1 MVVGLVRLARPDVRA
16 TAAGG
21 RALQRPHGVSANELA
36 RWLGI
41 DPGWLERLAARGD
54 VPADRHDD
62 DLIIDPRRLADV
74 LTRAPADPVVD
85 VRTHPGAGVE
95 PLVDVVRAF
104 ARGEA
109 PEAACARLLDRIA
122 LRLHSDC
129 AALFLT
135 DDDDWLRLAAVRGLS
150 GDRLPE
156 VLEGVAVW
164 AAANSEPLL
173 LPDPRRS
180 VVAAASGDAV
190 APRDALAAPIVL
202 DDRVLGVFVVM
213 RRPAEPAFGRA
224 DVETAR
230 AVADE
235 ISLAVERARVQRGL
249 GRRLDDAHRQLE
261 AYAVDVRTTFA
272 AEKARTRQLVDALS
286 ELERTYLA
294 TVRGLAAA
302 VEAKDSYTAGHLV
315 RVTRYGLMTVEALA
329 PEVVDDPQ
337 FEYGFLLHDVGKLG
351 VPDGV
356 LGKRGPLSDDEWALM
371 RNHPEMGTRIIHDIP
386 FLEGARDIVLSH
398 HERWDGRGY
407 PRGLAGEDI
416 PLGARAFAVVD
427 AFDAMTTD
435 RPYRKACSFD
445 EAAEQLRAGS
455 GTQFWPDAVDAF
467 LSIPE
472 GDLVGVAAAA
482 EHDDSGLASA

>member
-1 MVVGLVRLARPDVRA
+1 ML
-16 TAAGG
+16 
-21 RALQRPHGVSANELA
+21 LQRPHGVSAHELA

-41 DPGWLERLAARGD
+41 DPAWLERLAARGEL
-54 VPADRHDD
+54 PADRYDD
-62 DLIIDPRRLADV
+62 DLLIDPRGLGDW
-74 LTRAPADPVVD
+74 LTRSPGDPVVD
-85 VRTHPGAGVE
+85 VRTPPGPGVE

-109 PEAACARLLDRIA
+109 PETACSRLLDRA
-122 LRLHSDC
+122 ATRLRAGC
-129 AALFLT
+129 GALFLT
-135 DDDDWLRLAAVRGLS
+135 DDDDWLRLAAVRGLE

-173 LPDPRRS
+173 LPDPRRA
-180 VVAAASGDAV
+180 VAAPRPADPG
-190 APRDALAAPIVL
+190 APRDALAAPVVL
-202 DDRVLGVFVVM
+202 DERVLGVLVVM

-235 ISLAVERARVQRGL
+235 LALAVERARVQRGL

-315 RVTRYGLMTVEALA
+315 RVTRYGLMTVNALA
-329 PEVVDDPQ
+329 PEIVDDPQ

-356 LGKRGPLSDDEWALM
+356 LGKRGPLSDDEWAMM
-371 RNHPEMGTRIIHDIP
+371 RNHPEMGTRIIRDIP

-398 HERWDGRGY
+398 HERWDGAGY

-416 PLGARAFAVVD
+416 CLGARAFAVVD
-427 AFDAMTTD
+427 AFDAMTTE

-445 EAAEQLRAGS
+445 EARERLRAGS

-472 GDLVGVAAAA
+472 PQLERVAAAA
-482 EHDDSGLASA
+482 GSDDAGRA